1 MSWEVPSMKSKT
13 SFFNPGVCRN
23 LLRRCWP
30 LWTAWTVLLL
40 FLLPVSLTRLSGF
53 ASPGSRDMNRAVLDF
68 AEYMIPLSFGMAI
81 LTAMCMFGY
90 LYNTRSCGLMNS
102 LPIRRETAFGT
113 AYLTGL
119 VPMLL
124 AEVFVFALTAAFYG
138 GRGVTMTNL
147 LLWLLAAILSS
158 LAFYGVAVFCAMLT
172 GSLFVLPLVYA
183 VLSFAAWVAESC
195 LHEILGALIYGFP
208 NGGKVWISWL
218 SPPVALMNRVS
229 VGLRQENNSW
239 RLFGLGA
246 LAAYAG
252 VGLVLSFLALLL
264 YKKRQMECAGDTVAF
279 PILKPLFRYCMAFGT
294 AVVFASLVYSMLL
307 GGSFHGRTAALV
319 LLALLLLGAGL
330 GWYAAEMLIR
340 RTVRVFPGK
349 WKGLAL
355 VCAAICVLTL
365 GAELDLTGYER
376 RVPEPEQ
383 VESLR
388 IPIGRGITLQQL
400 ENIGE
405 ATELHRRLVE
415 HKSLHEGEIH
425 EAGIMINLQYILKD
439 GRMLERSYYLACFE
453 PEDPED
459 LVAWE
464 TLLNCP
470 EAQEQRAEGKLPVT
484 EETFYAATL
493 HCIWYDEEG
502 RDQYADVRLTA
513 EQALDFYENAVLPD
527 RAKHTLDRT
536 WLFDR
541 GVKQELRSNVSFY
554 LELRQQE
561 GEQMRWDHMNLNI
574 CMDSEAC
581 LRWIREN
588 TDLPVMTLREAM
600 MTAVMEATD
609 LPAVPAAVRE
619 P

>member
-13 SFFNPGVCRN
+13 SFFDPGVSRN

-53 ASPGSRDMNRAVLDF
+53 VSPESQDMNRSVLSA
-68 AEYMIPLSFGMAI
+68 AEDMIPLSFGMAI
-81 LTAMCMFGY
+81 LTAMCMFSY

-124 AEVFVFALTAAFYG
+124 AEVLVFALTAAFYG
-138 GRGVTMTNL
+138 GRGVTMMNL
-147 LLWLLAAILSS
+147 LIWLLTAVLSS

-172 GSLFVLPLVYA
+172 GSLFILPLVYA

-218 SPPVALMNRVS
+218 SPPVALMNRVNVS
-229 VGLRQENNSW
+229 VLADDGVW

-246 LAAYAG
+246 LAVYAG
-252 VGLVLSFLALLL
+252 VGLALSFLALLL

-279 PILKPLFRYCMAFGT
+279 PILRPVFRYCMAFGT
-294 AVVFASLVYSMLL
+294 AVVFASLAYSLLL

-349 WKGLAL
+349 WKGLVL
-355 VCAAICVLTL
+355 VCAALCVLTL
-365 GAELDLTGYER
+365 GAEFDLTGFEG
-376 RVPEPEQ
+376 RVPEPEA
-383 VESLR
+383 VESLQ
-388 IPIGRGITLQQL
+388 IPHGKGITLRQP
-400 ENIGE
+400 ENIRE
-405 ATELHRRLVE
+405 ATELHRRLIE

-425 EAGIMINLQYILKD
+425 SVGTWINLTYILNN
-439 GRMLERSYYLACFE
+439 GRQLERSYYLCSFE
-453 PEDPED
+453 PEEADD
-459 LVAWE
+459 IDAWE
-464 TLLNCP
+464 ALLNCP
-470 EAQEQRAEGKLPVT
+470 EAQEQRRSQKLPVT

-493 HCIWYDEEG
+493 HCIRYDEEG
-502 RDQYADVRLTA
+502 QNQYAEVRLTA

-527 RAKHTLDRT
+527 RAAHTLDRI
-536 WLFDR
+536 WLRWD
-541 GVKQELRSNVSFY
+541 GTALDLESNVAFY
-554 LELRQQE
+554 LETHRKTE
-561 GEQMRWDHMNLNI
+561 DGEVWDTLNLEI
-574 CMDSEAC
+574 YMDSEAC

-588 TDLPVMTLREAM
+588 TELPVMSRREAEM
-600 MTAVMEATD
+600 PAVTD
-609 LPAVPAAVRE
+609 LPAIPAAVRE

>member
-13 SFFNPGVCRN
+13 SFFDPGVSRN

-53 ASPGSRDMNRAVLDF
+53 VSPESQDMNRSVLSA
-68 AEYMIPLSFGMAI
+68 AEDMIPLSFGMAI
-81 LTAMCMFGY
+81 LTAMCMFSY

-119 VPMLL
+119 VPMLA
-124 AEVFVFALTAAFYG
+124 AEVLVFALTAAFYG
-138 GRGVTMTNL
+138 GRGVTMMNL
-147 LLWLLAAILSS
+147 LIWLLTAVLSS

-172 GSLFVLPLVYA
+172 GSLFILPLVYA

-229 VGLRQENNSW
+229 VGLRQENDSW
-239 RLFGLGA
+239 RLFGLGT
-246 LAAYAG
+246 LAIYAG

-279 PILKPLFRYCMAFGT
+279 PILKPLFRYCMACGT

-319 LLALLLLGAGL
+319 LLALLLLGAAL

-349 WKGLAL
+349 WKGLVL
-355 VCAAICVLTL
+355 VCAALFVLTL
-365 GAELDLTGYER
+365 GAEFDLTGFEG
-376 RVPEPEQ
+376 RVPEPEA
-383 VESLR
+383 VESLQ
-388 IPIGRGITLQQL
+388 IPHGKGITLRQP
-400 ENIGE
+400 ENIRE
-405 ATELHRRLVE
+405 ATELHRRLIE

-425 EAGIMINLQYILKD
+425 SVGTWINLTYILNN
-439 GRMLERSYYLACFE
+439 GRQLERSYYLCSFE
-453 PEDPED
+453 PEEADD
-459 LVAWE
+459 IDAWE
-464 TLLNCP
+464 ALLNCP
-470 EAQEQRAEGKLPVT
+470 EAQEQRRSQKLPVT

-493 HCIWYDEEG
+493 HCIRYDEEG
-502 RDQYADVRLTA
+502 QNQHANVRLTA

-527 RAKHTLDRT
+527 RAAHTLDRI
-536 WLFDR
+536 WLRWD
-541 GVKQELRSNVSFY
+541 GTALDLESNVAFY
-554 LELRQQE
+554 LETHRKTE
-561 GEQMRWDHMNLNI
+561 DGEVWDTLNLEI
-574 CMDSEAC
+574 YMDSEAC

-588 TDLPVMTLREAM
+588 TELPVMSRREAEM
-600 MTAVMEATD
+600 PAVTD
-609 LPAVPAAVRE
+609 LPAIPAAVRE

>member
-13 SFFNPGVCRN
+13 SFFDPGVCRN

-30 LWTAWTVLLL
+30 LWTAWFVLLL

-53 ASPGSRDMNRAVLDF
+53 VSPGSQDMNRAVLNA

-119 VPMLL
+119 APTLL
-124 AEVFVFALTAAFYG
+124 AEVLVFALTAAFYG

-147 LLWLLAAILSS
+147 LRWLLAALLSS

-172 GSLFVLPLVYA
+172 GSLFILPLVYA

-229 VGLRQENNSW
+229 VSVRSDDSGWQ
-239 RLFGLGA
+239 LFGLGA

-355 VCAAICVLTL
+355 VCAALCVLTL
-365 GAELDLTGYER
+365 GAEFDLTGFER

-388 IPIGRGITLQQL
+388 IPIGKGITLRQP
-400 ENIGE
+400 ENIRE
-405 ATELHRRLVE
+405 ATELHRRLIE

-425 EAGIMINLQYILKD
+425 SVGTWINLTYILNN
-439 GRMLERSYYLACFE
+439 GRQLERSYYLCSFE
-453 PEDPED
+453 PEEADD
-459 LVAWE
+459 IDAWE
-464 TLLNCP
+464 ALLNCP
-470 EAQEQRAEGKLPVT
+470 EAQEQRRSQKLPVT

-493 HCIWYDEEG
+493 HCIRYDEEG
-502 RDQYADVRLTA
+502 QIQFADVRLTA

-527 RAKHTLDRT
+527 RAAHTLDRI
-536 WLFDR
+536 WLRWD
-541 GVKQELRSNVSFY
+541 GTALDLESNVAFY
-554 LELRQQE
+554 LETHRKTE
-561 GEQMRWDHMNLNI
+561 DGEVWDTLNLEI

-581 LRWIREN
+581 LNWIREN
-588 TDLPVMTLREAM
+588 TDLPVMSRREAEM
-600 MTAVMEATD
+600 PAVTD
-609 LPAVPAAVRE
+609 LPAIPAAVRE

>member
-1 MSWEVPSMKSKT
+1 MKSKT

-30 LWTAWTVLLL
+30 LWTAWFVLLL

-53 ASPGSRDMNRAVLDF
+53 VSPGSQDMNRAVLIA
-68 AEYMIPLSFGMAI
+68 AENMIPLSFGMAI
-81 LTAMCMFGY
+81 LTAICMFSY

-124 AEVFVFALTAAFYG
+124 AEVLVFALTAAFYG
-138 GRGVTMTNL
+138 GRSVTMMNL
-147 LLWLLAAILSS
+147 LLWLLAALFSS

-172 GSLFVLPLVYA
+172 GSLLILPLVYA

-218 SPPVALMNRVS
+218 SPPVALMNRVNVS
-229 VGLRQENNSW
+229 VRSDDSGW
-239 RLFGLGA
+239 RLFGLGT
-246 LAAYAG
+246 LAVYAG

-279 PILKPLFRYCMAFGT
+279 PILRPLFRYCMAFGT

-355 VCAAICVLTL
+355 VCAVICLLTL
-365 GAELDLTGYER
+365 GAEFDLTGYER
-376 RVPEPEQ
+376 RVPDPEQ

-388 IPIGRGITLQQL
+388 IALGGGITLRQP
-400 ENIGE
+400 ENIRE
-405 ATELHRRLVE
+405 ATKLHRRLVE

-470 EAQEQRAEGKLPVT
+470 EAQELRAAGKLPVT

-541 GVKQELRSNVSFY
+541 GVQQELRSNVSFY

-561 GEQMRWDHMNLNI
+561 GEQMRWDHMNLKI

-600 MTAVMEATD
+600 MTAVMKVTD
-609 LPAVPAAVRE
+609 LPAIPAAVRE

>member
-13 SFFNPGVCRN
+13 SFFDPGVSRN

-53 ASPGSRDMNRAVLDF
+53 VSPESQDMNRSVLSA
-68 AEYMIPLSFGMAI
+68 AEDMIPLSFGMAI
-81 LTAMCMFGY
+81 LTAMCMFSY

-124 AEVFVFALTAAFYG
+124 AEVLVFALTAAFYG
-138 GRGVTMTNL
+138 GRGVTMMNL
-147 LLWLLAAILSS
+147 LIWLLTAVLSS

-172 GSLFVLPLVYA
+172 GSLFILPLVYA

-218 SPPVALMNRVS
+218 SPPVALMNRVNVS
-229 VGLRQENNSW
+229 VRADDGVW

-246 LAAYAG
+246 LAVYAG

-279 PILKPLFRYCMAFGT
+279 PILRPLFRYCMAFGT
-294 AVVFASLVYSMLL
+294 AVVFASLVYSLLL

-355 VCAAICVLTL
+355 VCAALCVLTL
-365 GAELDLTGYER
+365 GAEFDLTGFER

-383 VESLR
+383 VERLH
-388 IPIGRGITLQQL
+388 IIHGRGITLLQS

-405 ATELHRRLVE
+405 ATELHRSLVE
-415 HKSLHEGEIH
+415 HKSLHEREIH
-425 EAGIMINLQYILKD
+425 EAGVMINLQYILKD

-470 EAQEQRAEGKLPVT
+470 EAQEQRAERKLPVT
-484 EETFYAATL
+484 EETFYAATF
-493 HCIWYDEEG
+493 HCTWYDEEG
-502 RDQYADVRLTA
+502 REQYAEERLTA

-527 RAKHTLDRT
+527 RAKHTLDRI
-536 WLFDR
+536 WMYPD
-541 GVKQELRSNVSFY
+541 GAQQELCSNVSFY

-561 GEQMRWDHMNLNI
+561 GRQTRWDHMDLDI

-588 TDLPVMTLREAM
+588 TDLPVMTRREAM
-600 MTAVMEATD
+600 MTAVMEVTD

>member
-13 SFFNPGVCRN
+13 SFFDPGVCRN

-30 LWTAWTVLLL
+30 LWTAWFVLLL
-40 FLLPVSLTRLSGF
+40 FLLPVSLTRLSAF
-53 ASPGSRDMNRAVLDF
+53 VSPGSQDMNRAVLNA

-81 LTAMCMFGY
+81 LTAMCMFSY

-119 VPMLL
+119 LPMLL
-124 AEVFVFALTAAFYG
+124 AELLVFALTAAFYG
-138 GRGVTMTNL
+138 GRGVTMMNL
-147 LLWLLAAILSS
+147 LRWLLAAVLSS

-172 GSLFVLPLVYA
+172 GSLFILPLVYA

-208 NGGKVWISWL
+208 SAGKVWLSWL
-218 SPPVALMNRVS
+218 SPPVALMNRVNVS
-229 VGLRQENNSW
+229 VRSDDSGWQ
-239 RLFGLGA
+239 LFGLGA
-246 LAAYAG
+246 LAVYAG

-264 YKKRQMECAGDTVAF
+264 YKKRQMEYAGDTVAF

-294 AVVFASLVYSMLL
+294 AVVFASMVYSLLL

-319 LLALLLLGAGL
+319 LLALLLLGAAL

-349 WKGLAL
+349 WKGLVL
-355 VCAAICVLTL
+355 VCAALCVLSL
-365 GAELDLTGYER
+365 GAELDLTGFEG

-383 VESLR
+383 VESLQ
-388 IPIGRGITLQQL
+388 IPHGKGITLRQP
-400 ENIGE
+400 ENIRE

-425 EAGIMINLQYILKD
+425 EAGVMINLHYILKD
-439 GRMLERSYYLACFE
+439 GRTVERSYYLACFE

-464 TLLNCP
+464 KLLNCP

-484 EETFYAATL
+484 EETFYAATF
-493 HCIWYDEEG
+493 HCTWFDEEG
-502 RDQYADVRLTA
+502 RDQYAVVRLTA

-527 RAKHTLDRT
+527 RAAHTLDRV
-536 WLFDR
+536 WLYPD
-541 GVKQELRSNVSFY
+541 GAQLDLSSNVSFY

-561 GEQMRWDHMNLNI
+561 GDQTHWDHMNLEI
-574 CMDSEAC
+574 CMDAEDC

-588 TDLPVMTLREAM
+588 TDLPVMSRREAEM
-600 MTAVMEATD
+600 YAATEATD
-609 LPAVPAAVRE
+609 LPAAVRE

>member
-13 SFFNPGVCRN
+13 SFFDPGVSRN

-40 FLLPVSLTRLSGF
+40 FLLPVILAKVVGYPEGSLE
-53 ASPGSRDMNRAVLDF
+53 MNRLTLRSAVN
-68 AEYMIPLSFGMAI
+68 MVPVCFGMAI
-81 LTAMCMFGY
+81 LTVMCMFSY

-102 LPIRRETAFGT
+102 LPLRRETAFGT
-113 AYLTGL
+113 ACLTGL
-119 VPMLL
+119 APMLL
-124 AEVFVFALTAAFYG
+124 AEVLAFAVTAALYG

-147 LLWLLAAILSS
+147 LLWLLTAVLSS
-158 LAFYGVAVFCAMLT
+158 LTFYGIALFCAMLT
-172 GSLFVLPLVYA
+172 GSLFILPLLYA
-183 VLSFAAWVAESC
+183 VLNFASWAAERC
-195 LHEILGALIYGFP
+195 LREVLGALLYGFP
-208 NGGKVWISWL
+208 EAGSLWLTTL
-218 SPPVALMNRVS
+218 SPLIMLMMRVN
-229 VGLRQENNSW
+229 VFMQIDAGILQ
-239 RLFGLGA
+239 LQGLGC
-246 LAAYAG
+246 LAAYTGA
-252 VGLVLSFLALLL
+252 GLVLSVLALLL
-264 YKKRQMECAGDTVAF
+264 YKKRRMECAGDTVAF
-279 PILKPLFRYCMAFGT
+279 PILKPIFGYCMAFGT

-307 GGSFHGRTAALV
+307 GGSFHGRTGALV
-319 LLALLLLGAGL
+319 LLALLLLGAAL

-355 VCAAICVLTL
+355 VCAALCVLSL
-365 GAELDLTGYER
+365 GAELDLTGFER

-388 IPIGRGITLQQL
+388 IGLGRGITLLQSD
-400 ENIGE
+400 NIRE
-405 ATELHRRLVE
+405 ATKLHRRLVE

-425 EAGIMINLQYILKD
+425 EAGVMINLQYILKD
-439 GRMLERSYYLACFE
+439 GKVLERSYYLARIE

-470 EAQEQRAEGKLPVT
+470 EAQEQRAAGKLPVT

-493 HCIWYDEEG
+493 HCAWLDEEG

-536 WLFDR
+536 WLLAEGAQQD
-541 GVKQELRSNVSFY
+541 LCSNVSFY

-561 GEQMRWDHMNLNI
+561 GEQTRWDHMDLEI

-588 TDLPVMTLREAM
+588 TDLPVMSRREAT
-600 MTAVMEATD
+600 MTAVTEVTD
-609 LPAVPAAVRE
+609 LPAMPAAVRE

>member
-53 ASPGSRDMNRAVLDF
+53 VSPESRDMNRAVLDC

-81 LTAMCMFGY
+81 LTAMCMFSY

-119 VPMLL
+119 VPMLA
-124 AEVFVFALTAAFYG
+124 AEVLVFALTAAFYG

-147 LLWLLAAILSS
+147 LRWLLAALLSS

-172 GSLFVLPLVYA
+172 GSLFILPLVYA

-229 VGLRQENNSW
+229 VGLRQENDGW
-239 RLFGLGA
+239 QLFGLSA

-279 PILKPLFRYCMAFGT
+279 PILKPVFRYCMAFGT
-294 AVVFASLVYSMLL
+294 AVVFASLVYSLLL

-355 VCAAICVLTL
+355 VCAVLCVLTL
-365 GAELDLTGYER
+365 GAEFDLTGFER

-383 VESLR
+383 VERLHIIR
-388 IPIGRGITLQQL
+388 GRGITLQQP
-400 ENIGE
+400 ENIRE

-425 EAGIMINLQYILKD
+425 EAGVRINLQYILKD
-439 GRMLERSYYLACFE
+439 GRMLERSYYFAFFE
-453 PEDPED
+453 PEEPED
-459 LVAWE
+459 LIAWE

-470 EAQEQRAEGKLPVT
+470 EAQEQRAERKLPVT

-527 RAKHTLDRT
+527 RAAHTLDRT
-536 WLFDR
+536 WLYPD
-541 GVKQELRSNVSFY
+541 GAALDLRSNVSFY

-561 GEQMRWDHMNLNI
+561 GEQTRWDHMDLEI
-574 CMDSEAC
+574 CMDSQAC
-581 LRWIREN
+581 LNWIREN
-588 TDLPVMTLREAM
+588 TDLPVMTRREA
-600 MTAVMEATD
+600 VMPAATEVTD

>member
-30 LWTAWTVLLL
+30 LWTAWFVLLL
-40 FLLPVSLTRLSGF
+40 FLLPVSLTRLSAF
-53 ASPGSRDMNRAVLDF
+53 VSPGSQDMNRAVLIA
-68 AEYMIPLSFGMAI
+68 AENLIPLSFGMAI
-81 LTAMCMFGY
+81 LTAMCMFSY

-102 LPIRRETAFGT
+102 LPLRRETAFGT

-124 AEVFVFALTAAFYG
+124 AEVLVFALTAAFYG
-138 GRGVTMTNL
+138 GRAVTMMNL
-147 LLWLLAAILSS
+147 LRWLLAAILSS

-172 GSLFVLPLVYA
+172 GSLFILPLVYA

-195 LHEILGALIYGFP
+195 LHEILGTLIYGFP

-229 VGLRQENNSW
+229 VGVWQENDSW

-246 LAAYAG
+246 LAVYAG

-279 PILKPLFRYCMAFGT
+279 PILRPVFRYCMAFGT
-294 AVVFASLVYSMLL
+294 AVVFASLVYSLLL

-349 WKGLAL
+349 WKGLVL
-355 VCAAICVLTL
+355 VCAALCVLTL
-365 GAELDLTGYER
+365 GAEFDLTGFEG
-376 RVPEPEQ
+376 RVPEPEA
-383 VESLR
+383 VESLQ
-388 IPIGRGITLQQL
+388 IPHGKGITLRQP
-400 ENIGE
+400 ENIRE
-405 ATELHRRLVE
+405 ATELHRRLIE

-425 EAGIMINLQYILKD
+425 SVGTWINLTYILNN
-439 GRMLERSYYLACFE
+439 GRQLERSYYLCSFE
-453 PEDPED
+453 PEEADD
-459 LVAWE
+459 IDAWE
-464 TLLNCP
+464 ALLNCP
-470 EAQEQRAEGKLPVT
+470 EAQEQRRSQKLPVT

-493 HCIWYDEEG
+493 HCIRYDEEG
-502 RDQYADVRLTA
+502 QNQYAEVRLTA

-527 RAKHTLDRT
+527 RAAHTLDRI
-536 WLFDR
+536 WLRWD
-541 GVKQELRSNVSFY
+541 GTALDLESNVAFY
-554 LELRQQE
+554 LETHRKTE
-561 GEQMRWDHMNLNI
+561 DGEVWDTLNLEI
-574 CMDSEAC
+574 YMDSEAC

-588 TDLPVMTLREAM
+588 TELPVMSRREAEM
-600 MTAVMEATD
+600 PAVTD
-609 LPAVPAAVRE
+609 LPAIPAAVRE

>member
-30 LWTAWTVLLL
+30 LWTAWFVLLL
-40 FLLPVSLTRLSGF
+40 FLLPVSLTRLSAF
-53 ASPGSRDMNRAVLDF
+53 VSPGSQDMNRAVLIA
-68 AEYMIPLSFGMAI
+68 AENLIPLSFGMAI
-81 LTAMCMFGY
+81 LTAMCMFSY

-102 LPIRRETAFGT
+102 LPLRRETAFGT

-119 VPMLL
+119 APMLL
-124 AEVFVFALTAAFYG
+124 AEVLVFALTAAFYG

-147 LLWLLAAILSS
+147 LRWLLAALLSS

-172 GSLFVLPLVYA
+172 GSLFILPLVYA

-208 NGGKVWISWL
+208 NGGKVWLSWL

-229 VGLRQENNSW
+229 MGVRADDDVW

-246 LAAYAG
+246 LAVYAG

-279 PILKPLFRYCMAFGT
+279 PILRPLFRYCMAFGT
-294 AVVFASLVYSMLL
+294 AVVFASLVYSLLL

-349 WKGLAL
+349 WKGLVL
-355 VCAAICVLTL
+355 VCAALCVLTL
-365 GAELDLTGYER
+365 GAEFDLTGFEG
-376 RVPEPEQ
+376 RVPEPEA
-383 VESLR
+383 VESLQ
-388 IPIGRGITLQQL
+388 IPHGKGITLRQP
-400 ENIGE
+400 ENIRE
-405 ATELHRRLVE
+405 ATELHRRLIE

-425 EAGIMINLQYILKD
+425 SVGTWINLTYILNN
-439 GRMLERSYYLACFE
+439 GRQLERSYYLCSFE
-453 PEDPED
+453 PEEADD
-459 LVAWE
+459 IDAWE
-464 TLLNCP
+464 ALLNCP
-470 EAQEQRAEGKLPVT
+470 EAQEQRRSQKLPVT

-493 HCIWYDEEG
+493 HCIRYDEEG
-502 RDQYADVRLTA
+502 QNQYAEVRLTA

-527 RAKHTLDRT
+527 RAAHTLDRI
-536 WLFDR
+536 WLRWD
-541 GVKQELRSNVSFY
+541 GTALDLESNVAFY
-554 LELRQQE
+554 LETHRKTE
-561 GEQMRWDHMNLNI
+561 DGEVWDTLNLEI
-574 CMDSEAC
+574 YMDSEAC

-588 TDLPVMTLREAM
+588 TELPVMSRREAEM
-600 MTAVMEATD
+600 PAVTD
-609 LPAVPAAVRE
+609 LPAIPAAVRE